1 MGKPIIA
8 RPDRPLLIV
17 ENCLGDECAGAE
29 TSGEM
34 RWYRE
39 NVPFRPHVG

>member
-1 MGKPIIA
+1 M
-8 RPDRPLLIV
+8 

-39 NVPFRPHVG
+39 NVPFRPHEG